1 MQRFIRSML
10 IFMMAIMLFSCK
22 KNLSSDAM
30 PVHIVKGQTYYTQ
43 FVIRYEKN
51 AFPTTNYRH
60 GASIPIN
67 TAVKLLDINSS
78 EISIEYGSGQPLL
91 VKNIEKHTGDDVF
104 HAFDKLFAR
113 QPVNLAQF
121 NSLERQQIDKGE
133 VAVGMSKKAVLA
145 AIGYPPITETAN
157 LNANSWVYWSTR
169 FNRFIVN
176 FKDNKVSDI
185 VN

>member
-1 MQRFIRSML
+1 
-10 IFMMAIMLFSCK
+10 
-22 KNLSSDAM
+22 M

-78 EISIEYGSGQPLL
+78 EISIEYGNGLPLL

-104 HAFDKLFAR
+104 H
-113 QPVNLAQF
+113 V
-121 NSLERQQIDKGE
+121 
-133 VAVGMSKKAVLA
+133 V
-145 AIGYPPITETAN
+145 
-157 LNANSWVYWSTR
+157 
-169 FNRFIVN
+169 
-176 FKDNKVSDI
+176 
-185 VN
+185 